1 MYILGEEEVD
11 AVRRVIETR
20 RLYRYHEDH
29 ASESAAFEREWSEKI
44 SCQHTILMSS
54 GTAAL
59 ICGLIGMGIGPGD
72 EVIVP
77 AYTFMATPLAVLAVG
92 AVPVIAEIDETLTI
106 DMKDAEHKIT
116 AATKAIIPVHMC
128 GFHCNMDAV
137 MRVAAAHGLMVL
149 EDACQAAGGSY
160 KGNRLGGI
168 GDAGAFSFNEFKI
181 ITCGEGG
188 ALVTSNKEIHEQAMI
203 YHDGGCALWDHDL
216 DLKVPLFAGVNL
228 RIHEI
233 SSAILRVQLARLETI
248 LNSLRKEKCAL
259 KEHLVGEQAF
269 VFNPI
274 FDAEGDCATNLALLF
289 ETADAARSFFESLK
303 ESQIKVRSP
312 LNSGRHVYVNWEPI
326 LEQRGANH
334 PGRDAFKLSGKFKYT
349 SDMCPRT
356 LDILGRTILIETSP
370 TRTEEELEL
379 CIKALKK
386 ASAKT
391 HCLARHKLEL
401 TT

>member
-1 MYILGEEEVD
+1 MHILGEEEVD
-11 AVRRVIETR
+11 AVRRVIESR
-20 RLYRYHEDH
+20 RLYRYHEEH
-29 ASESAAFEREWSEKI
+29 ASESTAFEREWSEKI
-44 SCQHTILMSS
+44 RCQHTIIMSS

-59 ICGLIGMGIGPGD
+59 ICGLVGMGIGPGD

-92 AVPVIAEIDETLTI
+92 AVPVIAEINETLTI
-106 DMKDAEHKIT
+106 DMKDAERKIT
-116 AATKAIIPVHMC
+116 SATKAIIPVHMC
-128 GFHCNMDAV
+128 GFHCDMDAV
-137 MRVAAAHGLMVL
+137 MRVASAHGLMVL

-160 KGNRLGGI
+160 KGTRLGAI

-188 ALVTSNKEIHEQAMI
+188 ALVTSNRKIHEQAMI

-248 LNSLRKEKCAL
+248 LTSLRKEKLAL
-259 KEHLVGEQAF
+259 KEHLAGEKAF

-289 ETADAARSFFESLK
+289 ETADSARSFFEKLK
-303 ESQIKVRSP
+303 ESRIKVRAP

-334 PGRDAFKLSGKFKYT
+334 PGRDPFRHSGKFKYT
-349 SDMCPRT
+349 ADMCPRT
-356 LDILGRTILIETSP
+356 LDILGRTILIETSA
-370 TRTEEELEL
+370 TRTEEELGF
-379 CIKALKK
+379 CIKDLKEAFPK
-386 ASAKT
+386 SHFAPA
-391 HCLARHKLEL
+391 
-401 TT
+401 

>member
-1 MYILGEEEVD
+1 MHILGEEEVD
-11 AVRRVIETR
+11 AIRRVIESG
-20 RLYRYHEDH
+20 RLYRYHEGH
-29 ASESAAFEREWSEKI
+29 SSESTVFEREWSEKI
-44 SCQHTILMSS
+44 CCQHTILMSS

-92 AVPVIAEIDETLTI
+92 AVPVIAEIDETLTL
-106 DMKDAEHKIT
+106 DMKDAERKIT
-116 AATKAIIPVHMC
+116 SATKAIIPVHMC
-128 GFHCNMDAV
+128 GFHCDMDAV
-137 MRVAAAHGLMVL
+137 MRVAAVHGLMVL

-160 KGNRLGGI
+160 KGIRLGAI

-188 ALVTSNKEIHEQAMI
+188 ALVTSNKEIHDQAMI

-233 SSAILRVQLARLETI
+233 SSAILRVQLSRLETI
-248 LNSLRKEKCAL
+248 LTSLRKEKLAF
-259 KEHLVGEQAF
+259 KEQLAGDKAF

-274 FDAEGDCATNLALLF
+274 LDAEGDCATNLALLF
-289 ETADAARSFFESLK
+289 ETADMARTFFENLK
-303 ESQIKVRSP
+303 ESRIKVRAP

-334 PGRDAFKLSGKFKYT
+334 PGRDAFRHSRKFKYT

-356 LDILGRTILIETSP
+356 LDILGRTILIETSA
-370 TRTEEELEL
+370 TRTEEELGL

-386 ASAKT
+386 ASAKAL
-391 HCLARHKLEL
+391 CLAPA
-401 TT
+401 